1 MSQTKFQTAPTFE
14 DRATQTVSDA
24 ANAAGAAV
32 RGASNQ
38 IRDAAA
44 DLGARARSNADDA
57 VSELAKR
64 VEQQPLSAVL
74 VAGGVGLLVGLL
86 LARR

>member
-1 MSQTKFQTAPTFE
+1 MSQAKFQTATIE
-14 DRATQTVSDA
+14 DRATQSVSEA

-32 RGASNQ
+32 RGATNQ

-44 DLGARARSNADDA
+44 DVGARVRSSADDA
-57 VSELAKR
+57 VSDLAKR

-74 VAGGVGLLVGLL
+74 MAGGVGLIAGLL